1 MTISIF
7 RNGVD
12 LNLQTSLTD
21 LSTLGHVPP
30 STKASI
36 GTQYQPPPPPS
47 HQPQPLPPAPAP
59 SLATTGSNTTSSS
72 SQPLRDRHVNANV
85 VRISVSSRED
95 SSIPSSAGDPREKTL
110 LTVAG
115 KENAL
120 G

>member
-1 MTISIF
+1 MSFTISIF

-12 LNLQTSLTD
+12 FNLQTSLTD

-30 STKASI
+30 STKNSI
-36 GTQYQPPPPPS
+36 GTQYQPPPS
-47 HQPQPLPPAPAP
+47 QPPAPAP

-72 SQPLRDRHVNANV
+72 SQLPLRDRHVNANV

-110 LTVAG
+110 LAVAG
-115 KENAL
+115 KENSL